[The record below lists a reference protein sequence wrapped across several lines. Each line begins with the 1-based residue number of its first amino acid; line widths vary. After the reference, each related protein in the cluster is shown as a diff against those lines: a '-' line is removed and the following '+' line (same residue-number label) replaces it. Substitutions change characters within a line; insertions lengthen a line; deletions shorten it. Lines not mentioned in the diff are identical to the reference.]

1 MRGREIFAKVEPLL
15 NFGVRILHLF
25 PRGLVESTWWMV
37 EALPGVLGHGIR
49 YMYAKRLCKSC
60 GRNVKID
67 RRADIRHWENLS
79 IGNNVAIHEMAY
91 IDARGG
97 IEIKDDCSIGFSSAT
112 LSFDHTFWTDPN
124 VKFRD
129 APLILK
135 PISIGPDAGT
145 GFGVCVLGGV
155 TISQRI
161 MVGAN
166 AVVTKDLLEP
176 GIYAGIPAK
185 KIKSVELPPEMIAS
199 PSLAGVALLAR

>member
-1 MRGREIFAKVEPLL
+1 MRGREIFDKVHPVL
-15 NFGVRILHLF
+15 NFGASVLGLL
-25 PRGLVESTWWMV
+25 PRRLVAATWWMV
-37 EALPGVLGHGIR
+37 EWWPGILGHGVR
-49 YMYAKRLCKSC
+49 YMYAKRLCRSC

-67 RRADIRHWENLS
+67 RRADIRHWENLT

-97 IEIKDDCSIGFSSAT
+97 IEIKDDCSIGYKSAT
-112 LSFDHTFWTDPN
+112 LSFDHTFWTDPS

-135 PISIGPDAGT
+135 PIVIGPDTGT

-155 TISQRI
+155 TLGQRV

-166 AVVTKDLLEP
+166 AVVVKDLLEP
-176 GIYAGIPAK
+176 GIYGGIPAK
-185 KIKSVELPPEMIAS
+185 KLKSVELPAEMV
-199 PSLAGVALLAR
+199 AGAARAAAE